1 MDYSLRYIIVDDD
14 DFDRLSLE
22 TEANKFSFLRRVA
35 SCSHA
40 LEAAELISNHQ
51 PDILF
56 LDIEMPGL
64 SGLELAKMT
73 SGQGCIPIF
82 ITSHPEFAV
91 ESYEIEAFD
100 YLLKPLAADRFA
112 RTVNRLYHFCRLR
125 SDAFSFAQEQAKD
138 CLIIKQGHDKV
149 KIQISDIVYLEA
161 MKDYTRV
168 VMAGGQYLVLTTLS
182 ALQEKLPPERFI
194 RIHRS
199 YIVNQDRVTG
209 VASTKVQIG
218 EEELPVGKFYKQ
230 ALKGMLPLLLLVLS
244 LGMFGQNVAPK
255 AAAVPASKAPAG
267 AVAVPPDLSKIAD
280 YAAKMKA
287 WVAWCESL
295 RINASVNQVQLRQ
308 AGLEGLRLSRE
319 DDDANRSNFF
329 SYEGLGY
336 YYASR
341 FDSAQ
346 YFFSQSLYAGQ
357 KAHDVRKISRACTTL
372 IPVDFQLQMTDKV
385 DSVKDILQ
393 SIVDTTRDRE
403 LLADGY
409 YSLGSY
415 YQYKSYYSS
424 AQDYFIRSL
433 QLREKEVDTTSDARK
448 KFTFAIQCDQLS
460 KLYLNTEMADKSL
473 DALHKGERFAAVS
486 PNVANRLTS
495 SFVEAFTTSG
505 KIDSALY
512 YDRKLEAEVGNPLL
526 FPSEI
531 VSSDLNIAI
540 YYLDKKLFASAGP
553 WIGKADSVAAKI
565 QSPLLNFQVQMT
577 QARYFVGLG
586 KYQPAIDLLN
596 LSMPV
601 AKQLNKELYST
612 DLKYMAL
619 AQEGKGNTVLAL
631 QYNKQYADVTDS
643 LNKEKLSRTFADLET
658 RYQTNE
664 KQRRIDVL
672 DKEARLRT
680 LELENASRTRLL
692 LALGLAAMGAISL
705 LLYFFYRSKERLSR
719 ELRVANETKARLF
732 GIIGHDLRSPVS
744 KIIRLMQLQKERP
757 ELFAGDAGRQH
768 EEKIKKASESVLE
781 TMEDLLLWSKSQMQH
796 FTPDLRPVRLAELV
810 DKEIGFIQQQDSG
823 VEIVNRAPVGLLRET
838 DENFLSIIVR
848 NLLQNAARYNEGAAP
863 IVIDA
868 DPREMTITNS
878 ARGVDVD
885 ALNARI
891 GKGSVDSR
899 SSGLGLQIAAD
910 LAARIGAKLYF
921 REENGAIVT
930 GLRWNGKA

>member
-22 TEANKFSFLRRVA
+22 TEANKFPFLRRVA

-64 SGLELAKMT
+64 SGLELVKMT

-82 ITSHPEFAV
+82 VTSHPEFAV

-199 YIVNQDRVTG
+199 YIVNQERVKG

-230 ALKGMLPLLLLVLS
+230 ALKGILPLLLLVLS
-244 LGMFGQNVAPK
+244 LGMFGQNVAP
-255 AAAVPASKAPAG
+255 
-267 AVAVPPDLSKIAD
+267 DLSKIVD
-280 YAAKMKA
+280 YGAKMKA

-308 AGLEGLRLSRE
+308 AGLEGLRLSRPE
-319 DDDANRSNFF
+319 DDANRSNFF
-329 SYEGLGY
+329 SYQGLGY

-346 YFFSQSLYAGQ
+346 YFFSQSLYAAQ
-357 KAHDVRKISRACTTL
+357 RARDVRKISRACTTL
-372 IPVDFQLQMTDKV
+372 IPVDFQLQLTDKV
-385 DSVKDILQ
+385 DSVKEILQ

-403 LLADGY
+403 LLADGD

-424 AQDYFIRSL
+424 AQDYYIRSL

-577 QARYFVGLG
+577 QARYFVGMG

-619 AQEGKGNTVLAL
+619 AQEGKGNTALAL
-631 QYNKQYADVTDS
+631 QYNKEYAAVTDS

-672 DKEARLRT
+672 DKEAQLRT

-719 ELRVANETKARLF
+719 ELRIANETKARLF

-810 DKEIGFIQQQDSG
+810 DKEIGFIRQQDSG
-823 VEIVNRAPVGLLRET
+823 VEIVNKTPLGLLRET

-891 GKGSVDSR
+891 GKESVDSR

-921 REENGAIVT
+921 RAENGAIVT
-930 GLRWNGKA
+930 VLRWNGKA